1 MQSVGSFWSKAKV
14 EMKKTAD
21 KVGSKIKE
29 MELGDKI
36 KHTGE
41 KTLVFA
47 KVAGNLVVEK
57 SKEAYHSELVQNLT
71 HKTEEGI
78 NVIVEKAKKILKKD
92 QHLQNDDRLH
102 FDEIPSHSKSN
113 YHSEPLSNYSRVEI
127 DKEMLDIKDETTIP
141 TMPAPHQNQSM
152 QKDDLDNPPK
162 I

>member
-1 MQSVGSFWSKAKV
+1 M
-14 EMKKTAD
+14 
-21 KVGSKIKE
+21 
-29 MELGDKI
+29 
-36 KHTGE
+36 
-41 KTLVFA
+41 
-47 KVAGNLVVEK
+47 NLQ
-57 SKEAYHSELVQNLT
+57 HSELVQNLT

-78 NVIVEKAKKILKKD
+78 NVIVEKAKKVIFIYMLNNNSQILKKD

-127 DKEMLDIKDETTIP
+127 DKEMSDIKEESTIP

-152 QKDDLDNPPK
+152 QKHDLDNPPK